1 MGKVGGLVLRR
12 GMFTALTALLCGQ
25 ASPAIAQAATQ
36 PSPAENAAAA
46 PDLRTHVPDPAIVP
60 MPNLAFTP
68 SPEIE
73 GNFDKYYYFHR
84 DDTGFAEAL
93 ADLRECDDFAR
104 GMATRSTP
112 TGTPYGE
119 TLYPMAY
126 TAGGVIG
133 NALLSGVG
141 AAMLSADARAA
152 RRINMRRC
160 MHYKGYQRFGLE
172 KGLWQKFNFEVGYAS
187 IDEAGRQR
195 MLAQQARVA
204 STAGPSQ
211 KDQGL

>member
-1 MGKVGGLVLRR
+1 
-12 GMFTALTALLCGQ
+12 MFTALIALLSGV
-25 ASPAIAQAATQ
+25 ASPALAQ
-36 PSPAENAAAA
+36 AAAA
-46 PDLRTHVPDPAIVP
+46 PDLRADVPDPATVH
-60 MPNLAFTP
+60 MPELTFTS

-93 ADLRECDDFAR
+93 ADLRECDDYAR
-104 GMATRSTP
+104 GMATRSGP

-126 TAGGVIG
+126 TAGGVLG
-133 NALLSGVG
+133 NALLSGIG

-152 RRINMRRC
+152 RRIDMRRC

-172 KGLWQKFNFEVGYAS
+172 KGLWQKFNFEEGYAS
-187 IDEAGRQR
+187 IAEADRQR

-204 STAGPSQ
+204 STVGLNQ